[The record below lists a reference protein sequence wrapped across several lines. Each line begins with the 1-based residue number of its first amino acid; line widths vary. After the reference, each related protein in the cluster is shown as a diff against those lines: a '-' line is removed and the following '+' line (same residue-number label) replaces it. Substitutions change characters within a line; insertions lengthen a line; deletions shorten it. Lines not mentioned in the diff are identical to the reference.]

1 MEREEAIEI
10 LERMKSRIA
19 DDPKWL
25 ALDTAI
31 NALEGQEIKKN
42 VVNVIPQECMKIL
55 SDAVMEAIRSIDW
68 ITLGEKMSER
78 PPVEERRAHWLVRD
92 GYPHRVYCSLCNITF
107 CDTKWKVWKD
117 GSLPRAY
124 CPNCGAKMEET

>member
-1 MEREEAIEI
+1 MERDEAIEI
-10 LERMKSRIA
+10 LERMKSRI
-19 DDPKWL
+19 DNDSYWL
-25 ALDTAI
+25 ALDLAI
-31 NALEGQEIKKN
+31 ETLEGKEIKKN

-78 PPVEERRAHWLVRD
+78 QAHWFVRD
-92 GYPHRVYCSLCNITF
+92 GYPHKVYCSLCHVTF
-107 CDTKWKVWKD
+107 CDTKWEVWKD

-124 CPNCGAKMEET
+124 CPNCGAKMKMEES